1 MKKIISLLLC
11 LMMLTV
17 FAGCGGKSTETDKT
31 DNTGKTEPAHSFTY
45 NDTKVEM
52 GVEATDIL
60 AKLGEPKSVTEEAS
74 CAFEGM
80 DRTYFY
86 GSLYVT
92 TYPDKDKEY
101 IYGAWFVDDSV
112 TTDDNI
118 YIGATKQD
126 VEAAY
131 GADAFDGSN
140 SYVITKGASKL
151 TIIVEDDA
159 VTGIT
164 YDAIVE

>member
-1 MKKIISLLLC
+1 MKKIIALVLC
-11 LMMLTV
+11 LLFM
-17 FAGCGGKSTETDKT
+17 FAFVGCGGEAAKT
-31 DNTGKTEPAHSFTY
+31 DSNANTEPAHSFTY
-45 NDTKVEM
+45 NGVKVEM
-52 GVEATDIL
+52 GVDATDIL
-60 AKLGEPKSVTEEAS
+60 AGLGEPKSKTEEAS
-74 CAFEGM
+74 CAFEGL

-92 TYPDKDKEY
+92 TYPNGDKEN

-112 TTDDNI
+112 TTDENI
-118 YIGATKQD
+118 YIGATKEE
-126 VEAAY
+126 VETAY

-151 TIIVEDDA
+151 TIIVEDDV

>member
-1 MKKIISLLLC
+1 MKKIISLILC
-11 LMMLTV
+11 LLLV
-17 FAGCGGKSTETDKT
+17 FCFAGCGDNGNDNTKT
-31 DNTGKTEPAHSFTY
+31 DNGGKKEAVHSFTY
-45 NDTKVEM
+45 NGVKVEM
-52 GVEATDIL
+52 GVDAADIL
-60 AKLGEPKSVTEEAS
+60 SKLGEPKSMTEEAS

-92 TYPDKDKEY
+92 TYPNGEKEN

-112 TTDDNI
+112 TTDEGV
-118 YIGATKQD
+118 YIGASKAD
-126 VEAAY
+126 VEKAY
-131 GADAFDGSN
+131 GADAFDGTS

>member
-1 MKKIISLLLC
+1 MKKIISLCLC
-11 LMMLTV
+11 LMFIFV
-17 FAGCGGKSTETDKT
+17 FVGCGGDTAKT
-31 DNTGKTEPAHSFTY
+31 DNGGKTEAVHSFTY
-45 NDTKVEM
+45 NGTKVEM
-52 GVEATDIL
+52 SVDATDIL
-60 AKLGEPKSVTEEAS
+60 AKLGEPKSKTEEAS

-92 TYPDKDKEY
+92 TYPNGDKEN

-112 TTDDNI
+112 TTDEGI
-118 YIGATKQD
+118 YIGATKAE
-126 VEAAY
+126 VENAY
-131 GADAFDGSN
+131 GADTFDGS
-140 SYVITKGASKL
+140 SAYVITKGASKL
-151 TIIVEDDA
+151 TIIVEDDV

>member
-1 MKKIISLLLC
+1 MKKIISLVLC
-11 LMMLTV
+11 LLLV
-17 FAGCGGKSTETDKT
+17 FCFAGCGGNETAKT
-31 DNTGKTEPAHSFTY
+31 DNGGKTEAVHSFTY
-45 NDTKVEM
+45 NGVKVEM
-52 GVEATDIL
+52 GVDATDIL

-92 TYPDKDKEY
+92 TYPNGEKEN

-112 TTDDNI
+112 TTDENI
-118 YIGATKQD
+118 YIGATKAE
-126 VEAAY
+126 VETAY
-131 GADAFDGSN
+131 GSDTFDGTS
-140 SYVITKGASKL
+140 SYVITKGKSKL